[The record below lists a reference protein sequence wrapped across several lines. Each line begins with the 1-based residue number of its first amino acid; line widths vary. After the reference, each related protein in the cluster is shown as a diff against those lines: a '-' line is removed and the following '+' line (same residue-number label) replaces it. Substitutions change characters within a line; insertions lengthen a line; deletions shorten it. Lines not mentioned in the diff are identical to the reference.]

1 MYNNSGTKKTLY
13 RKSVLERRYDM
24 SIINLTAENFEQ
36 EAVNSDKKVL
46 IDFWAAWCGP
56 CRMIA
61 PAVDE
66 IAEEYPDIK
75 VCKVNVDEQPELARK
90 FQVMSIPML
99 IVMKNGE
106 IAGKSIGAQP
116 KESIVKLIQ
125 EA

>member
-1 MYNNSGTKKTLY
+1 
-13 RKSVLERRYDM
+13 M
-24 SIINLTAENFEQ
+24 SIINLTADNFEQ
-36 EAVNSDKKVL
+36 EAVKSEKKVL

-61 PAVDE
+61 PAIE
-66 IAEEYPDIK
+66 AIAAEYPDVK

-99 IVMKNGE
+99 VVMKDG
-106 IAGKSIGAQP
+106 AVVQKSVGAQP
-116 KESIVKLIQ
+116 KASIARLIQ

>member
-1 MYNNSGTKKTLY
+1 MG
-13 RKSVLERRYDM
+13 
-24 SIINLTAENFEQ
+24 IINLTADNFEQ
-36 EAVNSDKKVL
+36 EAVKSEKKVL

-61 PAVDE
+61 PSVEE

-75 VCKVNVDEQPELARK
+75 VCKVNVDEQPELARR

-99 IVMKNGE
+99 IVMKDGE
-106 IAGKSIGAQP
+106 VVQKSIGAQP
-116 KESIVKLIQ
+116 KASIVKLFQ